1 MSAGAHTAVVMYTT
15 SWCPYCT
22 RARKLFDDKGV
33 KYTEIDVE
41 AVEGAR
47 AEMQQ
52 RAGRTSVPQIFV
64 GNRHLGG
71 YDDTSALERRG
82 ELDPLLA
89 AADGA

>member
-1 MSAGAHTAVVMYTT
+1 MAEGNSVVMYTT

-22 RARKLFDDKGV
+22 RARRLFDDKGV

-41 AVEGAR
+41 AVDGAR

-52 RAGRTSVPQIFV
+52 RSGRTSVPQIFV
-64 GNRHLGG
+64 GDRHLGG
-71 YDDTSALERRG
+71 YDDTSALDRRG

-89 AADGA
+89 AAGA